1 MLPNSDDSI
10 AAQPYILGMSH
21 PDPFT
26 IPEWNAL
33 HREASLVSQIIGSGA
48 TALGRA
54 SYGSGFGE
62 YYTAFFGLSI
72 GIERLAK
79 LILVADYAMDN
90 GGTLPGQSVVRKYGH
105 KIKSLID
112 DVDRIAEKR
121 NISVPFL
128 PPNDPIC
135 TAVINCL
142 DAFSDAS
149 KGRYAN
155 FEAIGNPNFHA
166 SDEPVNK
173 WWSEVV
179 EPILD
184 KHYRGKK
191 AEAGV
196 KHRAAVIDAL
206 IGEASM
212 VLFTDET
219 GNMMSDISTA
229 SERTGQ
235 TKWAQKYGRFY
246 TLSVVR
252 WLSHIF
258 TELVHEAA
266 YRRGIDS
273 LFGHYEFFTTY
284 TGNDKFLLTRKV
296 WPLH

>member
-1 MLPNSDDSI
+1 
-10 AAQPYILGMSH
+10 MSR

-26 IPEWNAL
+26 LPEWKAL

-79 LILVADYAMDN
+79 LILVADYAIDN
-90 GGTLPGQSVVRKYGH
+90 GGALPGQSVVRKYGH
-105 KIKSLID
+105 QIKAL
-112 DVDRIAEKR
+112 VDNVDQIAKKR
-121 NISVPFL
+121 NISVPYL
-128 PPNDPIC
+128 EPTDSIC
-135 TAVINCL
+135 AAIINCL

-155 FEAIGNPNFHA
+155 FEAIGNPDFNA
-166 SDEPVNK
+166 AGEPVNK

-184 KHYRGKK
+184 QHYRGKK
-191 AEAGV
+191 AELGV
-196 KHRAAVIDAL
+196 RQRVAFIDAM
-206 IGEASM
+206 IGEVSM

-219 GNMMSDISTA
+219 GNTMSDVSTA

-235 TKWAQKYGRFY
+235 TRWAQKYGRFY

-252 WLSHIF
+252 WLSKIF
-258 TELVHEAA
+258 SALIYDAA
-266 YRRGIDS
+266 YRKGIDS
-273 LFGHYEFFTTY
+273 LFGHDEFFATY
-284 TGNDKFLLTRKV
+284 ILSDDFLLTRKI
-296 WPLH
+296 WPLR

>member
-1 MLPNSDDSI
+1 MLS
-10 AAQPYILGMSH
+10 QMTRR
-21 PDPFT
+21 DPFT
-26 IPEWNAL
+26 IPEWQAL

-79 LILVADYAMDN
+79 LILVVDYAMDH
-90 GGTLPGQSVVRKYGH
+90 GGALPGQAIVRKYGH
-105 KIKSLID
+105 RIKELIAH
-112 DVDRIAEKR
+112 VDQIARKR
-121 NISVPFL
+121 NISVPYRT
-128 PPNDPIC
+128 PTDPIC
-135 TAVINCL
+135 IAVINCL

-155 FEAIGNPNFHA
+155 FEAIGNPTFNP

-184 KHYRGKK
+184 KHYRGRK
-191 AEAGV
+191 AEEGV
-196 KHRAAVIDAL
+196 KQRAAFIDAM
-206 IGEASM
+206 IGDVSM
-212 VLFTDET
+212 VLFTDEN
-219 GNMMSDISTA
+219 GNMMSDVSTA

-235 TKWAQKYGRFY
+235 TRWAQKYGRLY

-258 TELVHEAA
+258 SELIHEAS

-273 LFGHYEFFTTY
+273 LYGHDEFFNTY
-284 TGNDKFLLTRKV
+284 TLDDNFLLTRKI